1 MELSFRSKPRKSK
14 LLRVRLLAPLFTM
27 AVIFSLLPSQVLS
40 ANPGPFGHMSPEE
53 MELNQQELMQG
64 NTAYGIESYFSAAPP
79 DTTLSWAQANLP
91 RVMERNGNY
100 RKDPDKLGV
109 MFSSESTFP
118 PISAIRLQKSKVGED
133 DSTES
138 ILCDGFSD
146 PDCTVSN
153 SKYQSMRIDSV
164 IPPCSIDS
172 SSACVKSFALKL
184 SDGTVV
190 TGSPLTQIPIGAK
203 TFTAKNFSGTG
214 TTYNGSVPWIWSAE
228 NKDGASAGYL
238 LRGFIRNYA
247 EKSSSGW
254 VLTKPTFN
262 FEIIPLSLEGTSK
275 ISVPPRL
282 EDFPY
287 GKEGFRAVRGVSIQP
302 SCVAHDVGKCFHR
315 SNFPA
320 NSRVLLDLKLPNSLS
335 GWVSGR
341 LNKPNVVS
349 EVIDTNF
356 DLVKVE
362 AGAGLD
368 IVAGN
373 WVSWREVPESFF
385 TKSDGSQNDIGYGRL
400 NGAATVYS
408 GDVDALEVYQ
418 LWQKY
423 FPDKALII
431 FPSWTI
437 SSTTVDTA
445 QSCAKTKGLQGVVA
459 TNASAYSPGAP
470 DFNKESQ
477 TLDYKV
483 AAPHFAPDGKTENLG
498 TYGLSMRADLVQCL
512 YGVTEVPSRVEV
524 TITNATN
531 GESKGSTVELFRNGN
546 WVYLS
551 AEGFTYSSPTLKVKL
566 VQEKKVEAAA
576 PATNSTQSNAAVAP
590 KVATKKS
597 ISCVKGKIIRKITG
611 TNPKCPTG
619 FKKK

>member
-1 MELSFRSKPRKSK
+1 
-14 LLRVRLLAPLFTM
+14 
-27 AVIFSLLPSQVLS
+27 
-40 ANPGPFGHMSPEE
+40 
-53 MELNQQELMQG
+53 
-64 NTAYGIESYFSAAPP
+64 
-79 DTTLSWAQANLP
+79 
-91 RVMERNGNY
+91 
-100 RKDPDKLGV
+100 
-109 MFSSESTFP
+109 
-118 PISAIRLQKSKVGED
+118 
-133 DSTES
+133 
-138 ILCDGFSD
+138 
-146 PDCTVSN
+146 
-153 SKYQSMRIDSV
+153 
-164 IPPCSIDS
+164 
-172 SSACVKSFALKL
+172 
-184 SDGTVV
+184 
-190 TGSPLTQIPIGAK
+190 
-203 TFTAKNFSGTG
+203 
-214 TTYNGSVPWIWSAE
+214 
-228 NKDGASAGYL
+228 
-238 LRGFIRNYA
+238 
-247 EKSSSGW
+247 
-254 VLTKPTFN
+254 
-262 FEIIPLSLEGTSK
+262 
-275 ISVPPRL
+275 
-282 EDFPY
+282 
-287 GKEGFRAVRGVSIQP
+287 
-302 SCVAHDVGKCFHR
+302 
-315 SNFPA
+315 
-320 NSRVLLDLKLPNSLS
+320 
-335 GWVSGR
+335 
-341 LNKPNVVS
+341 
-349 EVIDTNF
+349 
-356 DLVKVE
+356 
-362 AGAGLD
+362 
-368 IVAGN
+368 
-373 WVSWREVPESFF
+373 
-385 TKSDGSQNDIGYGRL
+385 NDIGYGRL

-445 QSCAKTKGLQGVVA
+445 QSCSKTKGLQGVVA

-483 AAPHFAPDGKTENLG
+483 AAPHFAPDGKTENIG